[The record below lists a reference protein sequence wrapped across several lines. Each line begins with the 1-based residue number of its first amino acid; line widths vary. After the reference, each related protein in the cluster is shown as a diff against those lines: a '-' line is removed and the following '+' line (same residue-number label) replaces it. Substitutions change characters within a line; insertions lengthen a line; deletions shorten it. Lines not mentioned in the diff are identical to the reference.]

1 MKTRIPAAVAA
12 AVLAGGI
19 VASAPA
25 FAGARPCEEVLKELR
40 AAKTTAKPD
49 AATLKKVED
58 LEAKGVE
65 RCNADDDKRADGFF
79 ADALKLLGK

>member
-1 MKTRIPAAVAA
+1 MKTSIPVAA
-12 AVLAGGI
+12 IIAILAGAS
-19 VASAPA
+19 VCSAPA
-25 FAGARPCEEVLKELR
+25 FAADRPCEDVLTELR

-49 AATLKKVED
+49 ADTMKKVEA

-65 RCNADDDKRADGFF
+65 RCNADDDRRADAFF